1 MKKIVL
7 LITWAA
13 LTMTAVPAFAQY
25 TWFGAQGSAVLP
37 TGDLKEITKS
47 GGGGTV
53 HLDQTLSKSFQA
65 RFDAGWLQFS
75 SRDMPEDFSSKV
87 RVIPVRVGLN
97 YLIGPFDGTRF
108 YVGGMAGAYF
118 RRTSITM
125 GEDDEA
131 NEDTFFGAAACAGLL
146 IPVSAHGGMLEIN
159 ASYDLWFDEKGL
171 DDKDMDMGLVRLG
184 VGYRFNI

>member
-1 MKKIVL
+1 MKNIVL
-7 LITWAA
+7 LIT
-13 LTMTAVPAFAQY
+13 MTALMLAAAPSFAQH

-47 GGGGTV
+47 GGGGSL
-53 HLDQTLSKSFQA
+53 HLDHTLSKSFQV
-65 RFDAGWLQFS
+65 RVDAGWLQFS
-75 SRDMPEDFSSKV
+75 SRDMAEDFTSKV
-87 RVIPVRVGLN
+87 RVIPVRAGLN

-118 RRTSITM
+118 RQTSTTM
-125 GEDDEA
+125 AGEDSSGDE
-131 NEDTFFGAAACAGLL
+131 TFFGAAACAGLL

-159 ASYDLWFDEKGL
+159 ASYDLWFDEKGADEQNL
-171 DDKDMDMGLVRLG
+171 DMGLVRLG